1 MMITVTADDVNQF
14 SQLLKHEEFPR
25 EALKYA
31 ELDDKGRLRIV
42 MRSAG
47 SSRSFVATLQLTTLE
62 EI

>member
-1 MMITVTADDVNQF
+1 MMITVTADQINQF

-31 ELDDKGRLRIV
+31 ELDGKGQLRIV
-42 MRSAG
+42 MRSLG
-47 SSRSFVATLQLTTLE
+47 TSRSFLATLQLESLE